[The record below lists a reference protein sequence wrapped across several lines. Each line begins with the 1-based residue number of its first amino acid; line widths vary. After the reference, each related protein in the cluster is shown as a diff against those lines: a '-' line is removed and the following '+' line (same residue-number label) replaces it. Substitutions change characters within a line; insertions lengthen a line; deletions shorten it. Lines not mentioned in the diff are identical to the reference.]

1 MSISRSDVLVQTNS
15 RGADAKLKISSY
27 PLKTIPERIV
37 KGSKVAASNKSN
49 SAKPSPM
56 PDNKSMTVQGAV
68 ICDDEHS
75 VVNSLQDQTR
85 KDTTK
90 SHPKEEGTSQTEK
103 IQQAKTLSNDQEALH
118 MVLCSY

>member
-1 MSISRSDVLVQTNS
+1 MSISRSDVWEQTKS
-15 RGADAKLKISSY
+15 KGADAKLKISNY
-27 PLKTIPERIV
+27 PLKTVPKRIV

-49 SAKPSPM
+49 SAKPSPV
-56 PDNKSMTVQGAV
+56 PNSKSMTVQGEV
-68 ICDDEHS
+68 IRDDEHS
-75 VVNSLQDQTR
+75 AVNSLQDQTR

-103 IQQAKTLSNDQEALH
+103 IQQAKTLANDKEALH